1 MRRSKPLAALAAAL
15 CLTAS
20 AATAQVVVPL
30 GSLEFTGEA
39 DPRLESGRWL
49 AGVLGPT
56 VLPRVVVD
64 GHDAFLG
71 TPRIRS
77 GINADSLPSAMIAI
91 DLETVDGALTGTL
104 YLPDPDGRRLVAHPF
119 RAPAGVQRVDEEAWR
134 LAIARDALARAGG
147 GLPGTPWF
155 RRQARAH
162 GGAVEEESTWGGGRG
177 FVGGDT
183 YAMFTGG
190 RALAENLRLD
200 DVLALD
206 GDEEP
211 TIDIDSVSGVTVDE
225 MSFDGLLEI
234 NEPELDP
241 LAAMIPIDQHAVFFP
256 SFEALVRVAD
266 DLEDEARPLVHAF
279 DGRGESARVRQRYE
293 RQLLLSLDGVAR
305 TMGGFV
311 VDSIAMTGSDP
322 YLRTG
327 SDVAILFRCSDDG
340 GPLAIRTWL
349 ETAAAKAKIT
359 AEDVEVAGVAAMHWA
374 KPGREVDAWYAA
386 VGGTAIVANSEHQ
399 LARVLRVHAGQEG
412 APEPLTAAPEY
423 TWFRQRYPLGAEG
436 EDAFVVLTDA
446 AIRRWSGPKWR
457 IGAARR
463 LRAIAVLADAD
474 AWRIAV
480 GRNVDAGEEP
490 AAESG
495 LLGGGAVDLT
505 GPWAREETYNT
516 RLFTTPIAEL
526 DIERVTGDEQRAYS
540 SWRRAFERSW
550 GGAFD
555 PIGASIDIRDGGVS
569 IDTTIVPLIGRT
581 SYQWLLDLA
590 GEARIDRRAPGPH
603 GDALLFWQ
611 VALDGEG
618 QIADLYGFLA
628 EAAGA
633 PPLSE
638 WCGGTM
644 TFWVDE
650 DAAYV
655 ERIRETGDTD
665 EFVDEMLPGFPAVLE
680 IAVTRPE
687 VAVEVLDRTIAL
699 IEENSSVVKI
709 EVERR
714 AHQSVPYI
722 ALVPDDEDAFVSSL
736 PTLFA
741 SVTAEGM
748 LLSFSESST
757 KRAITRTLEGRPL
770 TRWAGH
776 STGLRVGGD
785 LRNAIGV
792 QFVGEASSDRLRARS
807 WANLPILNEWRRL
820 GSEDPVAAHERLW
833 GTRLVCPGGGEYV
846 WDEEHRTMSS
856 TVFGHPAAPLEG
868 TALPPG
874 LLDVEAIDFAIDFDS
889 YATKP
894 RPDPEPGDRT
904 LVRPTVWGMR
914 ARVVVER

>member
-1 MRRSKPLAALAAAL
+1 MRRSKLLAALGATL

-20 AATAQVVVPL
+20 TAAAQVVVPL
-30 GSLEFTGEA
+30 EALEFTA
-39 DPRLESGRWL
+39 DTDPRLDRGRWL

-56 VLPRVVVD
+56 VIPRVVVD

-71 TPRIRS
+71 TPQIRS
-77 GINADSLPSAMIAI
+77 GINAGSLPSTLIA
-91 DLETVDGALTGTL
+91 VDAAEVGGPLTGTL
-104 YLPDPDGRRLVAHPF
+104 YLPDPDGRRFVAHPF
-119 RAPAGVQRVDEEAWR
+119 RAPAAAQRVDEEAWR
-134 LAIARDALARAGG
+134 GAVAKRALALSGG

-162 GGAVEEESTWGGGRG
+162 GGETFTESSWGGSRG
-177 FVGGDT
+177 FVGGNT

-200 DVLALD
+200 DVFALD
-206 GDEEP
+206 GEGEP
-211 TIDIDSVSGVTVDE
+211 TVDIADIPGVTVDE
-225 MSFDGLLEI
+225 MSFDGLLAIE
-234 NEPELDP
+234 EPELDP

-279 DGRGESARVRQRYE
+279 DGRGESARVRERYE

-327 SDVAILFRCSDDG
+327 SDVAILFRCG
-340 GPLAIRTWL
+340 TAEGPLAIRTWL
-349 ETAAAKAKIT
+349 ETAASRR
-359 AEDVEVAGVAAMHWA
+359 EVDVERVEVAGVEVMHWGTEA
-374 KPGREVDAWYAA
+374 RTTDAWFAH
-386 VGGTAIVANSEHQ
+386 VGATAIVANSEHQ
-399 LARVLRVHAGQEG
+399 LARVLRVHAGEEG
-412 APEPLTAAPEY
+412 APEPLLDAPEY

-480 GRNVDAGEEP
+480 GRNAEAGDAP
-490 AAESG
+490 PKEST
-495 LLGGGAVDLT
+495 LQGGGAIDLT
-505 GPWAREETYNT
+505 GAWAREATYNT
-516 RLFTTPIAEL
+516 RMFTTPIGEL
-526 DIERVTGDEQRAYS
+526 EIPRVTADESHAYAA
-540 SWRRAFERSW
+540 WRRAFERSW

-555 PIGASIDIRDGGVS
+555 PVAASIDVRDDGIA

-590 GEARIDRRAPGPH
+590 GEARIARGAPGPH
-603 GDALLFWQ
+603 DGALVFWQ
-611 VALDGEG
+611 VALDGRGE
-618 QIADLYGFLA
+618 IADAYRYLV
-628 EAAGA
+628 EATGA
-633 PPLSE
+633 PPLEE

-650 DAAYV
+650 DPEYV
-655 ERIRETGDTD
+655 ERIRETVDTD

-687 VAVEVLDRTIAL
+687 VAVEVLEEVIGL
-699 IEENSSVVKI
+699 IEENSSVIKI
-709 EVERR
+709 EIDRR
-714 AHQSVPYI
+714 SHEGLPYI
-722 ALVPDDEDAFVSSL
+722 ALIPDEEDYYLSAF
-736 PTLFA
+736 PTLYA
-741 SVTAEGM
+741 GVTPEGM
-748 LLSFSESST
+748 LLSISESST
-757 KRAITRTLEGRPL
+757 KRAITRTLAGRPL
-770 TRWAGH
+770 THWEGR
-776 STGLRVGGD
+776 STGLRIGGD

-820 GSEDPVAAHERLW
+820 GFEDAVAAHERVW
-833 GTRLVCPGGGEYV
+833 GTELICPGGGEYV

-868 TALPPG
+868 TTLPPG
-874 LLDVEAIDFAIDFDS
+874 LLDVEAIDFALDFDS
-889 YATKP
+889 YRTKP
-894 RPDPEPGDRT
+894 RAQPEPGDGPP
-904 LVRPTVWGMR
+904 VREAIWGMR